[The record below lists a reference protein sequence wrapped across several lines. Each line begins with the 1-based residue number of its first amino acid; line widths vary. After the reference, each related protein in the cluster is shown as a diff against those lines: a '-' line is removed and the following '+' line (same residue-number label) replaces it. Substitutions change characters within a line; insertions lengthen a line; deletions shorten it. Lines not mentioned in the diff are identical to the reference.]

1 MIFFYGLGQKPGD
14 YKDYKLGHFF
24 IRSKF
29 FIDISLKE
37 SNTVVKSVR
46 LSQVAWIKMPALQ
59 VQNYVTLGKIL
70 HLPIPQ
76 FHDLSNADNNSPY
89 IIGLLSELNKF
100 LVPIS

>member
-1 MIFFYGLGQKPGD
+1 MTTKITNLAIFL
-14 YKDYKLGHFF
+14 LEVNFF
-24 IRSKF
+24 IY
-29 FIDISLKE
+29 ISLKE

-46 LSQVAWIKMPALQ
+46 LRVRLPGLKCQLYH

-70 HLPIPQ
+70 NLPAPQ
-76 FHDLSNADNNSPY
+76 FHDLSNADNNNPY